1 MNRRLTMFGVAGG
14 VVASLIGAGAL
25 STMKLG
31 SQQDG
36 SFLVSSGQRIELLG
50 TTTTLP
56 GLRPK
61 DTAVSPN
68 KRNVAVLTTRKLL
81 VTDLDG
87 KTVGEIGLTG
97 SALGVAWDPRGG
109 RLYASLGSGK
119 VGVYSWNG
127 KSLASVGE
135 WAVEPTGAKG
145 NPMPVGMVCAPD
157 GKLYVALSIRNKI
170 VELSDTGEI
179 LRTFATEA
187 CPYHLTLSPDGTKL
201 AASNR
206 GGAIVQSSAEQ
217 MDPNTQKPFEG
228 TGIASADS
236 AGTKVRIDPRTDAAL
251 GGSITL
257 ISLAGA
263 NPAPQTVNVGRQP
276 SGATFSADGKTLF
289 VANADEDSLSIV
301 DTEKL
306 TATARIPLAPKEDAV
321 FGQIPTDVAL
331 DEAANRIYVT
341 LGGANA
347 IAVLQ
352 DIQKPKVAGY
362 VPTAWY
368 PIALE
373 KLDQGFFVGCAKGIG
388 SRPPSKTTGY
398 GVHDNVGAVQ
408 VLPAGLFKDLGEQ
421 TKRVARNNDWT
432 TSPKPRANREPLPV
446 PQRLGEPSVF
456 KHVVYIIKE
465 NLTYD
470 VAMGDI
476 ASGNGDP
483 SLCTFPENVTPNH
496 HALAKRFGLF
506 DNFYISGTNS
516 ADGHQW
522 VASSIANDYMEH
534 NYAAATRS
542 YPYDGGDALAY
553 SPSGFLWSQAK
564 AAGKSVKVFGEFV
577 DKPQVIDTK
586 TGKSADWQR
595 CWADYKSGKGEVAI
609 KAVSSQAALNELL
622 HPTYIGFPSS
632 VSDQWR
638 ADTFLTE
645 LGKWERD
652 GSMPN
657 FSMMLL
663 PNDHTVGT
671 RAGWPTPRAA
681 VADND
686 LALGRIVE
694 AITKSK
700 FWKDTVIIVA
710 QDDSQLG
717 LDHVDGH
724 RSVLFV
730 ISPYSKP
737 NTTVS
742 DFYNHATIAATI
754 GRILGFPPMTR
765 FDATA
770 KPMVNAFGDAPN
782 LAPYTALKNNIP
794 LDELNPTPNQL
805 KGESKALALACN
817 AMDWEELDTQNKVLV
832 NRAVWMAEAP
842 RSVGRKGFSTAFPH
856 AKSSAGEAEPE
867 DE

>member
-1 MNRRLTMFGVAGG
+1 MNRRLTTFGLASA
-14 VVASLIGAGAL
+14 VVASLVGAGAI

-31 SQQDG
+31 AQQDG
-36 SFLVSSGQRIELLG
+36 SYLVSSGQRIELLG
-50 TTTTLP
+50 TTTPLP

-61 DTAVSPN
+61 DTALSPN

-81 VTDLDG
+81 VTDLEG
-87 KTVGEIGLTG
+87 KTVGEVALTG
-97 SALGVAWDPRGG
+97 SALGVAWDPKGG
-109 RLYASLGSGK
+109 RLYASLGNGK
-119 VGVYSWNG
+119 VGAYAWNG
-127 KSLASVGE
+127 KTLTAAGE
-135 WAVEPTGAKG
+135 WSVEPAGSRG
-145 NPMPVGMVCAPD
+145 NPMPVGLACAPN

-170 VELSDTGEI
+170 VELSETGEI
-179 LRTFATEA
+179 LRTFATDA
-187 CPYHLTLSPDGTKL
+187 CPYHLTLSPDGSKL

-206 GGAIVQSSAEQ
+206 GGAIVQPSAEQ

-251 GGSITL
+251 GGSVTL
-257 ISLAGA
+257 IDLSGE
-263 NPAPQTVNVGRQP
+263 NPSPQTVNVGRQP
-276 SGATFSADGKTLF
+276 SGATFSASGKTLY
-289 VANADEDSLSIV
+289 VANADEDTLSIV

-331 DEAANRIYVT
+331 DEAANRVYVT

-347 IAVLQ
+347 VAVLQ

-373 KLDQGFFVGCAKGIG
+373 RVEGGLFVGCAKGIG
-388 SRPPSKTTGY
+388 SRPPSKTTGF
-398 GVHDNVGAVQ
+398 GVHDSVGAVQ
-408 VLPAGLFKDLGEQ
+408 VLPTALFKDLGAQ

-432 TSPKPRANREPLPV
+432 TAPKPRANREPIPV

-470 VAMGDI
+470 VALGDI
-476 ASGNGDP
+476 PTGNGDP

-522 VASSIANDYMEH
+522 VASSMATDYMEH
-534 NYAAATRS
+534 NYSAATRS

-553 SPSGFLWSQAK
+553 SPSGFLWTQAK
-564 AAGKSVKVFGEFV
+564 ASGKSVRVFGEFV
-577 DKPQVIDTK
+577 DAPQVIDTK
-586 TGKSADWQR
+586 TGRSPDWKR
-595 CWADYKSGKGEVAI
+595 CWEDYKSGKGEVTIRAN
-609 KAVSSQAALNELL
+609 SSQAALNPLL
-622 HPTYIGFPSS
+622 NTKYIGFPSN
-632 VSDQWR
+632 VSDQYR
-638 ADTFLTE
+638 ADVYLAD
-645 LGKWERD
+645 LAQWEKD
-652 GSMPN
+652 GSMPD
-657 FSMMLL
+657 FTMMLL

-694 AITKSK
+694 AITKSRY
-700 FWKDTVIIVA
+700 WKDTVIIVA

-770 KPMVNAFGDAPN
+770 KPMVNAFADAPN
-782 LAPYTALKNNIP
+782 LAPYAALKNNIP
-794 LDELNPTPNQL
+794 LDELNPSPNAL
-805 KGESKALALACN
+805 KGESKALAMACY

-832 NRAVWMAEAP
+832 NQAVWMAEAP
-842 RSVGRKGFSTAFPH
+842 RSVGRKGFSTAFPR
-856 AKSSAGEAEPE
+856 AKSSAGETE